1 MNKPLLL
8 SRIINGL
15 GGIKREMGELELALS
30 LYREA
35 LALTKSAGNQVLT
48 AQILNNIGVVY
59 LEKEDY
65 KEALKYFEESYEM
78 ANSINSEPG
87 KGHTLNNLAKYY
99 TKNNNTEKA
108 LDYAKEAIKNDEI
121 IRKSTALIFEIY
133 QSQENWKEAFIYQEL
148 LMKQNQAIE
157 KNAID
162 QVAQQELIRLK
173 LENDRFLAET
183 ELAKQTIAIE
193 KKNQRQS
200 ILYIL
205 LGVLF
210 VLLLVALFIIYLR
223 LRSSRERNKYITR
236 QSEERKLLL
245 KEVHHR
251 VKNNFQIVS
260 SMLRLQSYNFDNEEL
275 RLNFDEAVN
284 RINAMAIVHDAIYRQ
299 EKFKDIDSKTYL
311 EKLIEQ
317 LKNTGDHRVL
327 FEVDSEEI
335 PFKIETL
342 INLGIALNEMITNSF
357 KHAFNQVNI
366 QPKIFI

>member
-1 MNKPLLL
+1 
-8 SRIINGL
+8 
-15 GGIKREMGELELALS
+15 
-30 LYREA
+30 
-35 LALTKSAGNQVLT
+35 
-48 AQILNNIGVVY
+48 
-59 LEKEDY
+59 
-65 KEALKYFEESYEM
+65 M

-108 LDYAKEAIKNDEI
+108 LDYANESLKIGKTIKNDEI

-173 LENDRFLAET
+173 LESDRFLAET

-251 VKNNFQIVS
+251 VK
-260 SMLRLQSYNFDNEEL
+260 
-275 RLNFDEAVN
+275 RLNSSHVRISYAV
-284 RINAMAIVHDAIYRQ
+284 
-299 EKFKDIDSKTYL
+299 FC
-311 EKLIEQ
+311 
-317 LKNTGDHRVL
+317 LKKKN
-327 FEVDSEEI
+327 
-335 PFKIETL
+335 
-342 INLGIALNEMITNSF
+342 
-357 KHAFNQVNI
+357 NI
-366 QPKIFI
+366 